1 VNEPPVLD
9 DMPDEDIETLLTIK
23 RQCRALR
30 ELLNDAT
37 MLVDGDQLRD
47 VAVALLDIQLEYFRL
62 ATNHIARTEGRINR
76 YMTAN
81 NSMWELRDG
90 GAG

>member
-30 ELLNDAT
+30 ELLNDTQA
-37 MLVDGDQLRD
+37 LVDGEQLRD
-47 VAVALLDIQLEYFRL
+47 VAATLLDVQLEYFRL
-62 ATNHIARTEGRINR
+62 ATNHIARTEARISK

-81 NSMWELRDG
+81 NSMWEIHDG